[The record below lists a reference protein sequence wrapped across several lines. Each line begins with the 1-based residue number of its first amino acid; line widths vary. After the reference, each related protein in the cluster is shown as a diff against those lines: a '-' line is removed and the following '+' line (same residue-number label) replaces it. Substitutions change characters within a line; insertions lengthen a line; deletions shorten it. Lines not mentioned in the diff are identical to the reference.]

1 MDLALYLSRRSKH
14 ELLLGT
20 SLLAMGQRRSRRAMG
35 HRGHMRVLRR
45 RRNIIGDW

>member
-1 MDLALYLSRRSKH
+1 MDLALYLSRRSKD

-20 SLLAMGQRRSRRAMG
+20 SLLGGRP
-35 HRGHMRVLRR
+35 RGHMRVLRR

>member
-1 MDLALYLSRRSKH
+1 MNLAFYLSRRSKD

-20 SLLAMGQRRSRRAMG
+20 SLLPMG